1 MPYMNLLKCVQE
13 RFCELI
19 LIAKRGKMARE
30 RERATI
36 PTVLTPNENWESNGR
51 IEMDYYCT

>member
-1 MPYMNLLKCVQE
+1 MNLLKCVQE

-19 LIAKRGKMARE
+19 FIAKRGKMARK

-36 PTVLTPNENWESNGR
+36 PTVLTPDENWESNGR